1 MPDTVRV
8 AAATEIAKG
17 SAISVEVGGI
27 PLALVHTDDDEFH
40 AVHDECSHATIPLS
54 EGEVDGC
61 TLECWL
67 HGSRFDLRTGEP
79 SGPPAKM
86 PVRTHL
92 VTVVDGVVH
101 VHPGVA
107 AEGAA

>member
-1 MPDTVRV
+1 MMTADVAFSVCNIDGEFYAIDDTCN
-8 AAATEIAKG
+8 A
-17 SAISVEVGGI
+17 S
-27 PLALVHTDDDEFH
+27 LA
-40 AVHDECSHATIPLS
+40 
-54 EGEVDGC
+54 DGC
-61 TLECWL
+61 TIECSL
-67 HGSRFDLRTGEP
+67 HASCFDLRTGEP
-79 SGPPAKM
+79 SGPPAKI

>member
-1 MPDTVRV
+1 MPATVRV
-8 AAATEIAKG
+8 AAAADLAKG
-17 SAISVEVGGI
+17 TAMAVEVEGV
-27 PLALVHTDDDEFH
+27 PLAVVHTDDDEFH

-79 SGPPAKM
+79 TGLPATE
-86 PVRTHL
+86 PVAVFPVEIRDGDIYVDL
-92 VTVVDGVVH
+92 NPSNGVTL
-101 VHPGVA
+101 
-107 AEGAA
+107 